1 MDIQQIRFINPVDF
15 EETII
20 NVPVEKGEKFLRTK
34 LYTDEYSPET
44 FLKLCEKY
52 RMIDRSG
59 FKACADFEK
68 ASGTHLLDDATV
80 LKSGDK
86 YLFELSPKYSVVTS
100 VKNEKHID
108 PELFDENVRYKM
120 PVVVT
125 KQPSGK
131 IVISTQHSVML
142 STKKELIEA
151 SNRQKKDSAWEC
163 LIEAQVNG
171 GYRVDINGVKCF
183 MPGSFAMPYKLKDY
197 TSLLGKRLTVVPIS
211 YSAQH
216 DSIVVSHV
224 DYLKILRGAELM
236 CISESLQSEPEK
248 KYTGTVTKIGFN
260 YVLVTF
266 LNASCAK
273 IPNTDM
279 DEETFAK
286 FSNNELV
293 VEESEVEFY
302 IDTIIDAQTII
313 ATQNFRSREIW
324 NNIKENVPVGTKISG
339 TIQNISGSLVFI
351 WLDEIDVITAITRL
365 ENRQYETGSTIQ
377 LIVKNVDMDKR
388 IIETTVASKRY
399 VEKQ

>member
-68 ASGTHLLDDATV
+68 ANGTHLLDDATV

-236 CISESLQSEPEK
+236 CISESLQSSQGLATTNLLWK
-248 KYTGTVTKIGFN
+248 KAK
-260 YVLVTF
+260 
-266 LNASCAK
+266 LNSIS
-273 IPNTDM
+273 IPLLM
-279 DEETFAK
+279 RK
-286 FSNNELV
+286 QSL
-293 VEESEVEFY
+293 
-302 IDTIIDAQTII
+302 Q
-313 ATQNFRSREIW
+313 
-324 NNIKENVPVGTKISG
+324 PKISVRVKFG
-339 TIQNISGSLVFI
+339 TTLRKMFQ
-351 WLDEIDVITAITRL
+351 L
-365 ENRQYETGSTIQ
+365 EQ
-377 LIVKNVDMDKR
+377 K
-388 IIETTVASKRY
+388 
-399 VEKQ
+399 